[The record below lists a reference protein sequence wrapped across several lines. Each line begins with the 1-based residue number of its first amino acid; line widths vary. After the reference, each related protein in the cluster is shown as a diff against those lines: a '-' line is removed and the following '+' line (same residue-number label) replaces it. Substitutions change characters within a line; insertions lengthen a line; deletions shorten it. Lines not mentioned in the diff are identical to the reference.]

1 MPVTAWERLL
11 SALLGTLWDVLP
23 IVVIVVFFQLA
34 VLRRKVANVGRLV
47 AGFAYVA
54 LGLSLFLLGLEMA
67 LFPLGQMLAR
77 QLVEPEFLQIDPSQ
91 LGSAGWRTFGW
102 AYLFAFAIGCSTT
115 MAEPAL
121 LAVALKAQDASG
133 GAIAARGLR
142 LAVAFGVGVGVSLG
156 VLRIVLGIPL
166 LYFILPGYLFVV
178 LQTRFAPKQIIPLA
192 YDSGGV
198 TTSTVTVPILAALGL
213 GLAETLPGRDPL
225 LDGFG
230 LIAFASLFPIIFVMG
245 YAQIAAWLTRR
256 GGRRRAVGAQLGRGA
271 QTIDP

>member
-1 MPVTAWERLL
+1 
-11 SALLGTLWDVLP
+11 
-23 IVVIVVFFQLA
+23 
-34 VLRRKVANVGRLV
+34 VANVGRLV

-102 AYLFAFAIGCSTT
+102 AYLFAFTIGCSTT

-166 LYFILPGYLFVV
+166 LYFILPGYLLVV

-230 LIAFASLFPIIFVMG
+230 LIAFAALFPIISVMG
-245 YAQIAAWLTRR
+245 YAQIAGWLTRR